1 MNLLLRMGWSALALA
16 AALGWAAE
24 AAAISASSANYVLE
38 RHAFT
43 GGNPNSTNPVA
54 SANFAL
60 AASSLGGLSQG
71 AATNAARTIYSGYLV
86 PWDLFLSRPDLTRIA
101 VTNGR
106 VWLEWA
112 AVGDA
117 SYYTVE
123 RTVAVPD
130 FVPVAAG
137 SPAVN
142 RWDTPATSATSQFY
156 RVRAW
161 STP

>member
-1 MNLLLRMGWSALALA
+1 MNLPLRMGWSALALA

-60 AASSLGGLSQG
+60 AASSLGGRSQG
-71 AATNAARTIYSGYLV
+71 AATNAVRTLYSGYLV
-86 PWDLFLSRPDLTRIA
+86 PWTVLLSRPELTQIVVSNGILRLEWAGVAQASKYTVDRATA
-101 VTNGR
+101 VTNF
-106 VWLEWA
+106 L
-112 AVGDA
+112 
-117 SYYTVE
+117 
-123 RTVAVPD
+123 
-130 FVPVAAG
+130 PVAETG
-137 SPAVN
+137 LT
-142 RWDTPATSATSQFY
+142 RWEAMTTSATSQFY

>member
-1 MNLLLRMGWSALALA
+1 MNLLLRMGWGGLALA

-43 GGNPNSTNPVA
+43 GGNPNSATPVA

-71 AATNAARTIYSGYLV
+71 AATNAARTLYSGYLV
-86 PWDLFLSRPDLTRIA
+86 PWDLFLSRPDMTRIVA
-101 VTNGR
+101 SNGILR
-106 VWLEWA
+106 LEWA
-112 AVGDA
+112 AVANA
-117 SYYTVE
+117 SKYTVE
-123 RTVAVPD
+123 RAATVSNFTPTAET
-130 FVPVAAG
+130 G
-137 SPAVN
+137 LT
-142 RWDTPATSATSQFY
+142 RWDAMATSATSQFY

>member
-1 MNLLLRMGWSALALA
+1 MNLTLRIGWSALALA

-24 AAAISASSANYVLE
+24 AAAVSASSANYVLE

-71 AATNAARTIYSGYLV
+71 AATNVVRTLYSGYLV
-86 PWDLFLSRPDLTRIA
+86 PWSALLSRPDMTWI
-101 VTNGR
+101 VVSNGILR
-106 VWLEWA
+106 LEWA
-112 AVGDA
+112 AVA
-117 SYYTVE
+117 SASKYTVE
-123 RTVAVPD
+123 RAAAVTN
-130 FVPVAAG
+130 FLPVAETG
-137 SPAVN
+137 LT
-142 RWDTPATSATSQFY
+142 RWDAMATSATSQFY
-156 RVRAW
+156 RIRAW

>member
-1 MNLLLRMGWSALALA
+1 MNLLLRMGWCALALA
-16 AALGWAAE
+16 VALGWAAE

-54 SANFAL
+54 SADFVL

-71 AATNAARTIYSGYLV
+71 AATNAVRTLHSGYLA
-86 PWDLFLSRPDLTRIA
+86 PWSVLLSRPELTRI
-101 VTNGR
+101 VVSNGILR
-106 VWLEWA
+106 LEWA
-112 AVGDA
+112 AVAQA
-117 SYYTVE
+117 SKYTVE
-123 RTVAVPD
+123 RTVALTN
-130 FVPVAAG
+130 FQPVAETG
-137 SPAVN
+137 LT
-142 RWDTPATSATSQFY
+142 RWDVMVTSATSQFY

>member
-1 MNLLLRMGWSALALA
+1 MNLLLRMGWGGLALA

-71 AATNAARTIYSGYLV
+71 AATNAARTLYSGYLV
-86 PWDLFLSRPDLTRIA
+86 PWDLFLSRPNLTRIA

-112 AVGDA
+112 AVGDVV
-117 SYYTVE
+117 SYTVE
-123 RTVAVPD
+123 SAIGTNSYSST
-130 FVPVAAG
+130 AAG
-137 SPAVN
+137 VLAN
-142 RWDTPATSATSQFY
+142 RWDAAAPVSTSQFY

>member
-1 MNLLLRMGWSALALA
+1 MNLLLRMGWGGLALA

-54 SANFAL
+54 SANFVL
-60 AASSLGGLSQG
+60 SASSLGGLSSQS
-71 AATNAARTIYSGYLV
+71 AATNAARKLYTGYLV
-86 PWDLFLSRPDLTRIA
+86 PWSMLLSRPDLTRIA
-101 VTNGR
+101 VTGGTLR
-106 VWLEWA
+106 LEWA
-112 AVGDA
+112 AVPQA
-117 SYYTVE
+117 SKYTVE
-123 RTVAVPD
+123 HAATVANFTP
-130 FVPVAAG
+130 AAETG
-137 SPAVN
+137 LTRWDSPA
-142 RWDTPATSATSQFY
+142 PSATSRFY